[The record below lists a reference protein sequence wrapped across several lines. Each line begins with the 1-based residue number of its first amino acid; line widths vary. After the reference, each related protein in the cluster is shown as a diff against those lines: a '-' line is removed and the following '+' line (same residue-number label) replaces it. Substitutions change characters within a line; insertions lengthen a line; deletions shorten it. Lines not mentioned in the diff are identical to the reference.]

1 HSLLAVS
8 LIEHMRQAGLSADVR
23 VLFSQPTLA
32 ALAAAIGGGIEGI
45 EVTVPENV
53 IPGDCM
59 RITPEMLPLADLDQ
73 TAIDLVVA
81 SVPGG
86 V

>member
-1 HSLLAVS
+1 
-8 LIEHMRQAGLSADVR
+8 MRHQGLNADIR
-23 VLFSQPTLA
+23 TLFTQPTLA
-32 ALAAAIGGGIEGI
+32 ALAAAVGGASEI
-45 EVTVPENV
+45 TVPENA
-53 IPGDCM
+53 IPDDCT

-73 TAIDLVVA
+73 AAIDLIVA